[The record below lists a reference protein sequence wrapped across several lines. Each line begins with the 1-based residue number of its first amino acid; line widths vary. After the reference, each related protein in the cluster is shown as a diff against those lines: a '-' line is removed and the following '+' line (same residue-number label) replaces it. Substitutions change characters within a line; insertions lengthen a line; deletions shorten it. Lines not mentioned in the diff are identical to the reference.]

1 MKLSAEGFFLGGC
14 EEERSEGEAESI
26 DGEVW
31 EGNQHSLLPWA

>member
-1 MKLSAEGFFLGGC
+1 MKLSAEGVFLGGY
-14 EEERSEGEAESI
+14 EERSKGEAETV